1 MHIQPETAC
10 GIRGSYSAVSEI
22 LGTVILIG
30 IVVAAVSIVG
40 VVLWSQPPPQKI
52 PALSAII
59 SNRSCS
65 IYMYHEGGDMLERES
80 FQILVDG
87 TNQTANFTKRGVT
100 GSWASWVNGD
110 TLEYAPP
117 VCSRTPERADIV
129 YNDGTSMVI
138 IASAFFGS
146 YSPTGM
152 LPNITPPSLPVANF
166 EANLLTGTVP
176 LTVQFTD
183 TSTGPPT
190 TWNWIFGD
198 FGADNTSTLQNPSH
212 MYTTAGSYSVNLTVT
227 NASGSNTLI
236 KTNYITVNMPA
247 PVANF
252 TGTPTTGPAPL
263 SVSFTDSST
272 GSPTSWN
279 WIFGDTGAG
288 NTSTLQN
295 PSHTYTNAG
304 TYSVNLTV
312 SNAGGSNST
321 LKTDYILVPV
331 SGCFSD
337 NFNDNSIGPAWVFIG
352 GTWSESGGVLAQ
364 TSSANGD
371 PRKAII
377 SNAGLINNQNYV
389 ITAKV
394 RIDSWV
400 NGDYA
405 RGGVSLFSN
414 TGDGNGY
421 NLVFHNDH
429 NTVQWLDDR
438 VAWGPSYTFSWSTGT
453 WYWFKMK
460 SESGTLYGK
469 VWQDGS
475 PEPATWPYT
484 WARSGRTGY
493 PALNGGS
500 SDGVSSATVSF
511 DDVTAC
517 TLPLPPIA
525 DFTGSPTSGSPP
537 LTVSFMDTSTGS
549 PTSWIWTFGDIGAG
563 NTSTLQNPVHNYT
576 TNGNYNVTLLAT
588 NGFGSNVVRKDNY
601 IIVNSSIVCFND
613 NFNDNSIG
621 PAWVF
626 IGGTWSESG
635 GVLAQTSSANGDP
648 RKAIIS
654 NAGLINNQ
662 NYVIT
667 AKVRIDSW
675 VNGDYARGG
684 VSLFSNTGDGNG
696 YNLVFHNDHN
706 TVQWLDDRVAWGP
719 SYTFSWSTGTWY
731 WFKMK
736 SESGTLYGKVWQ
748 DGSPEPAT
756 WPYTW
761 ARSGRTGYPA
771 LNGGSSDGVSSA
783 TVSFDDVTVCPN

>member
-1 MHIQPETAC
+1 MKPRDQGTMHIQPETAC

-117 VCSRTPERADIV
+117 VCSRTPEHADIV

-288 NTSTLQN
+288 NTSNLQN

-400 NGDYA
+400 DGDYA

-484 WARSGRTGY
+484 
-493 PALNGGS
+493 
-500 SDGVSSATVSF
+500 
-511 DDVTAC
+511 
-517 TLPLPPIA
+517 
-525 DFTGSPTSGSPP
+525 
-537 LTVSFMDTSTGS
+537 
-549 PTSWIWTFGDIGAG
+549 
-563 NTSTLQNPVHNYT
+563 
-576 TNGNYNVTLLAT
+576 
-588 NGFGSNVVRKDNY
+588 
-601 IIVNSSIVCFND
+601 
-613 NFNDNSIG
+613 
-621 PAWVF
+621 
-626 IGGTWSESG
+626 
-635 GVLAQTSSANGDP
+635 
-648 RKAIIS
+648 
-654 NAGLINNQ
+654 
-662 NYVIT
+662 
-667 AKVRIDSW
+667 
-675 VNGDYARGG
+675 
-684 VSLFSNTGDGNG
+684 
-696 YNLVFHNDHN
+696 
-706 TVQWLDDRVAWGP
+706 
-719 SYTFSWSTGTWY
+719 
-731 WFKMK
+731 
-736 SESGTLYGKVWQ
+736 
-748 DGSPEPAT
+748 
-756 WPYTW
+756 
-761 ARSGRTGYPA
+761 
-771 LNGGSSDGVSSA
+771 
-783 TVSFDDVTVCPN
+783 

>member
-198 FGADNTSTLQNPSH
+198 FGADNTSSLQNPSH

-337 NFNDNSIGPAWVFIG
+337 NFNDNSIGPAWAFIG

-400 NGDYA
+400 DGDYA

-621 PAWVF
+621 PAWAF

-675 VNGDYARGG
+675 VDGDYARGG

>member
-1 MHIQPETAC
+1 MDSQPETTC
-10 GIRGSYSAVSEI
+10 GIRGSHSAVSEI

-40 VVLWSQPPPQKI
+40 VMLWSQPPPQKI

-65 IYMYHEGGDMLERES
+65 IYMYHNGGDMLERES

-87 TNQTANFTKRGVT
+87 TNQTANFTKRGAT
-100 GSWASWVNGD
+100 GSWVSWVNGD
-110 TLEYAPP
+110 TLEYTPL
-117 VCSRTPERADIV
+117 VCSWTPERADVV
-129 YNDGTSMVI
+129 YNDGTSMFV

-146 YSPTGM
+146 YSPTGV
-152 LPNITPPSLPVANF
+152 LPNITPPSIPVANF
-166 EANLLTGTVP
+166 EANPLMGTVP

-190 TWNWIFGD
+190 SWNWIFGD
-198 FGADNTSTLQNPSH
+198 MGAGNTSSVQNPSH
-212 MYTTAGSYSVNLTVT
+212 MYTTAGTYSVNLTVT

-236 KTNYITVNMPA
+236 KTDYITVTPPA

-263 SVSFTDSST
+263 TVLFTDTST
-272 GSPTSWN
+272 NAPMTWN
-279 WIFGDTGAG
+279 WTFGDG
-288 NTSTLQN
+288 NSSILQN
-295 PSHTYTNAG
+295 PSHTYTVAG
-304 TYSVNLTV
+304 TYSVTLTV
-312 SNAGGSNST
+312 SNAGGSNTT

-337 NFNDNSIGPAWVFIG
+337 NFNDNSIGPAWAFIG

-394 RIDSWV
+394 RIDSWAD
-400 NGDYA
+400 GDYA

-421 NLVFHNDH
+421 NLVFHKDH
-429 NTVQWLDDR
+429 NTVQWLDDH
-438 VAWGPSYTFSWSTGT
+438 VAWGPSYTFGWNTGT

-484 WARSGRTGY
+484 WALSGRTGY

-517 TLPLPPIA
+517 TLPQPPVA
-525 DFTGSPTSGSPP
+525 DFTGSPTSGPPP
-537 LTVSFMDTSTGS
+537 LTVSFTDTSTGS

-576 TNGNYNVTLLAT
+576 TNGNYNITLLAT
-588 NGFGSNVVRKDNY
+588 NGFGSNIVRKDNY

-621 PAWVF
+621 PAWAF

-662 NYVIT
+662 NYVST
-667 AKVRIDSW
+667 TKVRIDSW
-675 VNGDYARGG
+675 VDGDYARGG
-684 VSLFSNTGDGNG
+684 VSLFSNTGDGYG
-696 YNLVFHNDHN
+696 YNLVFHNEHN
-706 TVQWLDDRVAWGP
+706 TVQWLDDWVAWGP
-719 SYTFSWSTGTWY
+719 SYTFSWNTGTWY
-731 WFKMK
+731 WFKIK

-761 ARSGRTGYPA
+761 TRSGRTGYPA
-771 LNGGSSDGVSSA
+771 LNGGSSNGVSSA

>member
-1 MHIQPETAC
+1 M
-10 GIRGSYSAVSEI
+10 
-22 LGTVILIG
+22 
-30 IVVAAVSIVG
+30 
-40 VVLWSQPPPQKI
+40 
-52 PALSAII
+52 
-59 SNRSCS
+59 
-65 IYMYHEGGDMLERES
+65 
-80 FQILVDG
+80 
-87 TNQTANFTKRGVT
+87 
-100 GSWASWVNGD
+100 
-110 TLEYAPP
+110 
-117 VCSRTPERADIV
+117 
-129 YNDGTSMVI
+129 
-138 IASAFFGS
+138 
-146 YSPTGM
+146 
-152 LPNITPPSLPVANF
+152 
-166 EANLLTGTVP
+166 
-176 LTVQFTD
+176 
-183 TSTGPPT
+183 
-190 TWNWIFGD
+190 TWNWTFGD
-198 FGADNTSTLQNPSH
+198 GN
-212 MYTTAGSYSVNLTVT
+212 
-227 NASGSNTLI
+227 
-236 KTNYITVNMPA
+236 
-247 PVANF
+247 
-252 TGTPTTGPAPL
+252 
-263 SVSFTDSST
+263 SS
-272 GSPTSWN
+272 
-279 WIFGDTGAG
+279 I
-288 NTSTLQN
+288 LQN
-295 PSHTYTNAG
+295 PSHTYTVAG
-304 TYSVNLTV
+304 TYSVTLTV
-312 SNAGGSNST
+312 SNAGGSNTT

-337 NFNDNSIGPAWVFIG
+337 NFNDNSIGPAWAFIG

-394 RIDSWV
+394 RIDSWAD
-400 NGDYA
+400 GDYA

-453 WYWFKMK
+453 WYWFKIK

-500 SDGVSSATVSF
+500 SNGVSSATVSF

-621 PAWVF
+621 PAWAF

-675 VNGDYARGG
+675 VDGDYARGG
-684 VSLFSNTGDGNG
+684 VSLFSNTGDGYG

-706 TVQWLDDRVAWGP
+706 TVQWLDDWVAWGP
-719 SYTFSWSTGTWY
+719 SYTFSWNTGTWY
-731 WFKMK
+731 WFKIK

-771 LNGGSSDGVSSA
+771 LNGGSSNGVSSA